1 MRRADLLALVC
12 LAAGPAWAQAPRDD
26 VLYVNPAALVTASRL
41 VGLSGASTGLAENTE
56 SIPTNYAAAA
66 GRHPRR
72 DRSWDWDY
80 TLAFLA
86 APVASMRDVENDGH
100 GEQTIAP
107 VEGQVGFTVQIQRFG
122 VGIYSRGSTR
132 GLCLT
137 EACEPGMEQLEAQS
151 ASGALVAGYSFLD
164 DQLLIGAGFNMAF
177 ASFQYEQTL
186 RGYLGL
192 SLGLGVN
199 WRPHF
204 TPFRVGVSYVSQ
216 SNAEPQFDLAQ
227 SPTLAGRPLY
237 RGAVSPA
244 KLSTGACTRVGK
256 EAWRF
261 NRQSPSAIREH
272 PSHENLAKVPHDVIE
287 DWSPPGAVL
296 LCAQLD
302 VVFPVTGA
310 TTLTP
315 FLLGGAAP
323 SAGAYTT
330 FIPRLGVEWEALTRL
345 LRLRAGTYLHPAQI
359 EGSTPRPHFT
369 AGFELRVVRLFG
381 ADWSLSASTNLAPR
395 LFTFSFGI
403 GWWL

>member
-1 MRRADLLALVC
+1 MRRLRLTALVW
-12 LAAGPAWAQAPRDD
+12 LFASAAWAQTPRPDA
-26 VLYVNPAALVTASRL
+26 LYVNPAALVTASRL
-41 VGLSGASTGLAENTE
+41 VGLAGASTGLSENTE

-72 DRSWDWDY
+72 DRNWDWDY
-80 TLAFLA
+80 TLAFLT
-86 APVASMRDVENDGH
+86 APVASMRDVENDGS

-107 VEGQVGFTVQIQRFG
+107 VEGQVGITVQIQRFG
-122 VGIYSRGSTR
+122 VGVYSRASTR

-151 ASGALVAGYSFLD
+151 VSGALVAGYSFLE
-164 DQLLIGAGFNMAF
+164 DQLLIGAGLNMAF
-177 ASFQYEQTL
+177 ASFQYEKTT

-199 WRPHF
+199 WRPH
-204 TPFRVGVSYVSQ
+204 TLPLRLGVSYVSQ
-216 SNAEPQFDLAQ
+216 SNADPQFDLDAN
-227 SPTLAGRPLY
+227 PTLAGRPLY
-237 RGAVSPA
+237 QRAVSPP
-244 KLSTGACTRVGK
+244 KLSFGACTRVGE

-272 PSHENLAKVPHDVIE
+272 PSQENLARVPHDVIE

-296 LCAQLD
+296 VCAQLD
-302 VVFPVTGA
+302 VVFPVENA

-323 SAGAYTT
+323 AAGAYTT
-330 FIPRLGVEWEALTRL
+330 FIPRLGVEWEAITRL

-369 AGFELRVVRLFG
+369 TGLELRVVRLLG
-381 ADWSLSASTNLAPR
+381 ADWSLSASANLAPR
-395 LFTFSFGI
+395 LFTMSFGI